1 MLTEN
6 ISAKL
11 RPMQISLYV
20 VTMPLSNITLCTFTT
35 AATSASCTLL
45 VVGPA
50 DGVDPIAVT

>member
-1 MLTEN
+1 
-6 ISAKL
+6 
-11 RPMQISLYV
+11 MQISLYV